1 MNEAKGCK
9 AGFIYAK
16 QLVGYTVQIENKA
29 VLVYQMFNKI
39 LQQRVFLSHNLQ
51 AMRFFLILTIL
62 ISAATVKA
70 QSYLPLNFMDYSQR
84 AAFAHHN
91 RGNDSIA
98 DKKWFVSTY
107 AGVSTSFTF
116 YRGGNATIFSAPLS
130 LQLNRRLN
138 NNLYAFAAVSAA
150 PAYVNFNN
158 TFLTT
163 DVNKFNQQ
171 NSFYKTNS
179 VGLYSRVD
187 VGLTYIN
194 DAKTFSISGS
204 IGIERSNYPAFP
216 YNQVNTSKQNH
227 IIAPNR

>member
-1 MNEAKGCK
+1 
-9 AGFIYAK
+9 
-16 QLVGYTVQIENKA
+16 
-29 VLVYQMFNKI
+29 
-39 LQQRVFLSHNLQ
+39 
-51 AMRFFLILTIL
+51 MRIILILVIL
-62 ISAATVKA
+62 ISAATLKA

-84 AAFAHHN
+84 AAFANHH
-91 RGNDSIA
+91 RGNDSITN
-98 DKKWFVSTY
+98 KKWFVSTY
-107 AGVSTSFTF
+107 AGISTSFTF

-171 NSFYKTNS
+171 NSFYKANS
-179 VGLYSRVD
+179 VGIYSRVD
-187 VGLTYIN
+187 VGLTYVN
-194 DAKTFSISGS
+194 DAKTFSISGGFS
-204 IGIERSNYPAFP
+204 VESSNYPAFP

-227 IIAPNR
+227 AFAPNR